1 MAKKATSPWPA
12 TVAVVVEP
20 VVEPAAVAAAA
31 NRYSYPWGDR
41 TRRDGMAVKTS

>member
-1 MAKKATSPWPA
+1 MAKKATSLWPA
-12 TVAVVVEP
+12 TVAVVALA
-20 VVEPAAVAAAA
+20 VEPAAVAAAA